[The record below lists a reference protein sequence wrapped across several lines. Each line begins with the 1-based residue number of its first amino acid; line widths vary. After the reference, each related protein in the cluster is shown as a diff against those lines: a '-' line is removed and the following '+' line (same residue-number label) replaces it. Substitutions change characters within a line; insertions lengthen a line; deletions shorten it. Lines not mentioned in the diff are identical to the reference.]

1 MAVQNIDLW
10 VSAGSF
16 RAPYYQFFTDSG
28 GSKELS
34 DLSLDTSK
42 SYTFR
47 RLNEAASHP
56 FSLSDTA
63 YKTNSSNALLILSLI
78 HI

>member
-16 RAPYYQFFTDSG
+16 RAPYYQFYTDSG

-42 SYTFR
+42 S
-47 RLNEAASHP
+47 
-56 FSLSDTA
+56 
-63 YKTNSSNALLILSLI
+63 
-78 HI
+78 